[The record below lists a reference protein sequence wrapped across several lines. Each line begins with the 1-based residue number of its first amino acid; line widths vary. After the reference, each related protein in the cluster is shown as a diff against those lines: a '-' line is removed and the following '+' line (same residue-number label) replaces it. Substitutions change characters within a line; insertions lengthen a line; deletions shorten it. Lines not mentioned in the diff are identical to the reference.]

1 MDVKGFEV
9 MREISIRNAVAE
21 DAATILRF
29 IQALALYEKEPDA
42 VHATEADILR
52 DGWGATPRFR
62 CVIAELEGVPVGF
75 ALYFSS
81 YSTWEGH
88 HGIYLE
94 DLFVM
99 PEHRGLGLG
108 KALLSRVAA
117 IAVEEG
123 CPRLE
128 WSVLDWNTP
137 SIEFYQWI
145 GARKKSEW
153 FMMRLSGEELS
164 TLARQ
169 S

>member
-1 MDVKGFEV
+1 MS
-9 MREISIRNAVAE
+9 EIVIRMAVAE
-21 DAATILRF
+21 DAATILQF
-29 IQALALYEKEPDA
+29 IRELALYEREPDA

-52 DGWGATPRFR
+52 DGWGPTQRFR
-62 CVIAELEGVPVGF
+62 CVIAELDGKPAGF
-75 ALYFSS
+75 ALYFTS

-94 DLFVM
+94 DLFVV

-108 KALLSRVAA
+108 KALLSKVAA

-137 SIEFYQWI
+137 SIEFYQRI

-153 FMMRLSGEELS
+153 FMMRLSGDAL
-164 TLARQ
+164 TALAAA
-169 S
+169 SS